1 MVPLARPPYGPP
13 HRELVCVVLSDCA
26 PLRELLSLLL
36 ARRRIWHRTFDR
48 LEGLLAQVDAIVRR
62 GREVRLVV
70 MVGPGFG
77 EGSWVASAS
86 PSSGPSLAAGDD
98 LPAARRAAIEHL
110 DAALASVP
118 GTVDLVVFDDAM
130 DGDTMPWRQVQPR
143 LRSAV
148 PPRLFELL
156 RVIDDR

>member
-1 MVPLARPPYGPP
+1 M
-13 HRELVCVVLSDCA
+13 VLSDCA
-26 PLRELLSLLL
+26 PLRELVSLLL

-48 LEGLLAQVDAIVRR
+48 MEGLLAQVDAIVRR

-70 MVGPGFG
+70 MVGPGLG
-77 EGSWVASAS
+77 EGSCAAGAS
-86 PSSGPSLAAGDD
+86 PSSDPSLAAGDD
-98 LPAARRAAIEHL
+98 PRPARRAAIERL